1 MLSVAQKPFRGVQM
15 VTGTGD
21 GKQGPYN
28 AIFCVAAT
36 TFAQWNEEGLS
47 GTMTAVAFP
56 ANSWIYGN
64 INSFKL
70 TSGTCRAYK
79 A

>member
-1 MLSVAQKPFRGVQM
+1 MLSVAQKPIRGAQM

-21 GKQGPYN
+21 GNQGPYC
-28 AIFCVAAT
+28 AIFCVATT
-36 TFAQWNEEGLS
+36 TFAQWNEEGQT
-47 GTMTAVAFP
+47 GTMTGVAFP
-56 ANSWIYGN
+56 ANSWIFGN

-79 A
+79 C